1 MVANE
6 ELVSKHQ
13 RHLMESQN
21 REHKLVEELEKTK
34 TGIRK
39 YDVELKAC
47 KEVIDAANE
56 TIVLKA
62 RIYPIQI
69 DSTVV
74 SKDLSLNNFKITK
87 RNT

>member
-39 YDVELKAC
+39 YDIELKAC

-62 RIYPIQI
+62 RINPIQI
-69 DSTVV
+69 DITVV
-74 SKDLSLNNFKITK
+74 SRQVLIT
-87 RNT
+87 

>member
-13 RHLMESQN
+13 RHLVESQN
-21 REHKLVEELEKTK
+21 RERRLVEDLEKTK
-34 TGIRK
+34 TGVKK

-56 TIVLKA
+56 TIVLKVKIFCA
-62 RIYPIQI
+62 
-69 DSTVV
+69 
-74 SKDLSLNNFKITK
+74 LSIFVTK
-87 RNT
+87 WKRPLKQY